1 MELIFRFI
9 VGGLIVSL
17 FAVLGDVL
25 KPRSFGGL
33 FAAAPS
39 VALATLGLT
48 ILTEGKLYAAA
59 ESRSMIVGAIAL
71 FAYALIVIQLIMK
84 FKLNAASASI
94 SALPVWLLCGI
105 GTWFLML
112 R

>member
-1 MELIFRFI
+1 MDFIFRFI

-25 KPRSFGGL
+25 KPKSFAGL

-48 ILTEGKLYAAA
+48 ILADGKLYAAA

-71 FAYALIVIQLIMK
+71 FVYNSLLGKDLGPDLYWARCRVRRR
-84 FKLNAASASI
+84 
-94 SALPVWLLCGI
+94 PVQ
-105 GTWFLML
+105 
-112 R
+112 

>member
-1 MELIFRFI
+1 MGFIFRFI
-9 VGGLIVSL
+9 VGGLIVTL
-17 FAVLGDVL
+17 FSVFGDVL
-25 KPRSFGGL
+25 KPRSFAGL

-71 FAYALIVIQLIMK
+71 FVYAFIVIQLIMK
-84 FKLNAASASI
+84 FKLHAASASI
-94 SALPVWLLCGI
+94 GAIPVWLLCAI
-105 GTWFLML
+105 GTWFLMP

>member
-84 FKLNAASASI
+84 FKLHAASASI

>member
-1 MELIFRFI
+1 MEFIFRFI

-17 FAVLGDVL
+17 FAVLNDVL
-25 KPRSFGGL
+25 KPTSFAGL

-48 ILTEGKLYAAA
+48 ILSEGKLYAAA
-59 ESRSMIVGAIAL
+59 KSRSMIVGAIAL
-71 FAYALIVIQLIMK
+71 FVYAFIIIQLIMK
-84 FKLNAASASI
+84 FKLHAASASI
-94 SALPVWLLCGI
+94 SAIPAWLLCAI
-105 GTWFLML
+105 GAWFLML

>member
-1 MELIFRFI
+1 MEFIFRFI

-17 FAVLGDVL
+17 FSVFGDVL
-25 KPRSFGGL
+25 KPRSFAGL

-59 ESRSMIVGAIAL
+59 ESRSMIAGAIAL
-71 FAYALIVIQLIMK
+71 FVYAFATMRLIMK
-84 FKLNAASASI
+84 YKLHAASAAI
-94 SALPVWLLCGI
+94 YAIPVWLIFGI
-105 GTWFLML
+105 GAWFLVL